1 MSAVFGAE
9 TEIAV
14 HFEFV
19 NGHVLALSFGMA
31 CLMVGGGAYLLM
43 RAIKDYREL
52 FGSKDKG
59 PNVVIEGLPEGSPA
73 RMEGSTT

>member
-1 MSAVFGAE
+1 MQ
-9 TEIAV
+9 I
-14 HFEFV
+14 EFV

-59 PNVVIEGLPEGSPA
+59 PNVGVNAPDGSA
-73 RMEGSTT
+73 ATKGSR